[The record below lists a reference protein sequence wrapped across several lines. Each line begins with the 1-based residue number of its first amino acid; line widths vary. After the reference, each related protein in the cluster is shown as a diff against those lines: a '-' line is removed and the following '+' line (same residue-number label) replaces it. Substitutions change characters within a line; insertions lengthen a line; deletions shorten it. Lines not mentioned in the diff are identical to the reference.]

1 MFNKTVRPLEDP
13 VYLFATVR
21 QPCEYRPNVTAIVLF
36 GLRVEGAGEP
46 PVYLEIR
53 FIDYHSLQV
62 EGDHLMLSLQDAV
75 ASAHVDYGILPSDWR
90 VMSQHEIDRID
101 G

>member
-1 MFNKTVRPLEDP
+1 MTEKP
-13 VYLFATVR
+13 VYLFAKVR

-36 GLRVEGAGEP
+36 GLEVEGEDEA

-53 FIDYHSLQV
+53 YIDYCRQQI
-62 EGDHLMLSLQDAV
+62 EGDHLMLSLEEALE
-75 ASAHVDYGILPSDWR
+75 SARVDYGILRTNWR
-90 VMSQHEIDRID
+90 AMSRAEIDRID